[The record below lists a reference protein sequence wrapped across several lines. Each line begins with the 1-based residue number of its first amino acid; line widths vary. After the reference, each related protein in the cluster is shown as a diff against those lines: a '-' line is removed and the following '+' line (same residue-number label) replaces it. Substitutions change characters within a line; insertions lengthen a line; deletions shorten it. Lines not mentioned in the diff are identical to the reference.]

1 LIRPRGPKIG
11 QGNVPA
17 ALAAGIACYSSFDV
31 AGPVFPTRA
40 RHRLTVSFRN
50 LGTQSMSFLQRF
62 LPNTSREEIP
72 VSTRSSFQNVSDEQL
87 EAHLNISRYGNFV
100 LTDAVRPSY
109 DLQVVPSSGYRH
121 DVYQD
126 ADTGIKIPVLMG
138 AASSEMVL
146 DLFLDLLDPLGN
158 EVDMVLETSHERN
171 NGHLDQY
178 RETIDLPVLKSI
190 LYDYEELLLNDGCLG
205 IAVLNPRIPFEVQFD
220 EHKLL
225 IVYGKNLSQFEEIF
239 RGYSIERNE
248 DIRFITE
255 AEHVHSSSEEYFE
268 QFQQL
273 RYRLGIDE

>member
-1 LIRPRGPKIG
+1 
-11 QGNVPA
+11 VPA
-17 ALAAGIACYSSFDV
+17 ALAAAIACYSSFDV
-31 AGPVFPTRA
+31 AGPVFPRSGA
-40 RHRLTVSFRN
+40 APFWTVSSRI

-62 LPNTSREEIP
+62 LPNTTREEIP
-72 VSTRSSFQNVSDEQL
+72 ASTRSSFQNVSEEQL
-87 EAHLNISRYGNFV
+87 EAHLNIARYGSFM

-121 DVYQD
+121 DLYQD

-138 AASSEMVL
+138 AASRESVL
-146 DLFLDLLDPLGN
+146 DLFLELLDPLGN

-171 NGHLDQY
+171 NGHLDLY
-178 RETIDLPVLKSI
+178 RENIDTPVLKSI
-190 LYDYEELLLNDGCLG
+190 LYDYEDLLLNDGCLG

-225 IVYGKNLSQFEEIF
+225 IVYGKNLSEFERIFKGHSISRNEEIK
-239 RGYSIERNE
+239 
-248 DIRFITE
+248 FITE

-273 RYRLGIDE
+273 CYRLGIDD